1 MQTSSKQQPPPVQ
14 VLPAQHGAPGV
25 PQALQNPGLD
35 GVDDGVEQTVPGPQR
50 SASSTPGQHIS
61 PGWPQAVQRLLR
73 HASPATHE
81 PPQQGWPLAPQ
92 AGQRPPAH
100 TPPASAQS

>member
-50 SASSTPGQHIS
+50 SAASLPGQQIS
-61 PGWPQAVQRLLR
+61 PAWPQGVHMPVR
-73 HASPATHE
+73 HATPAPHE
-81 PPQQGWPLAPQ
+81 PPQQG
-92 AGQRPPAH
+92 
-100 TPPASAQS
+100 